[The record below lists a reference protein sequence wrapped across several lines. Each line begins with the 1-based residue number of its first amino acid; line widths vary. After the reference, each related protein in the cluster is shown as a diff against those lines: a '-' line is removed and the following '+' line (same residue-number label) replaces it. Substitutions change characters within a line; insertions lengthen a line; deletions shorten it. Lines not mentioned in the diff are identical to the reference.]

1 MRRLLVSF
9 SLLVFAAQASPVW
22 GVIIFEKGKD
32 QPIIGYLERQDDNLV
47 VVRQLLPNGQTQ
59 LRELP
64 RSEIDDILIAVS
76 DERLQT
82 LSPDKPAAYRDYAE
96 ELAEKRKDPDA
107 RATGLR
113 LYLLAAHLDPEK
125 LGRSS
130 LLGMAGLARSPAEE
144 RRFRA
149 MAYLLDPNHDRN
161 LLQDSAKNAGPEGSE
176 DDEGNGVLLKAMRS
190 FRRGKRA
197 TAITMASRP
206 VAQKA
211 FARFSEVL
219 TLEELKAVKKKE
231 VPPDILRKVLALEL
245 ILASGETATR
255 DEDPDDMAPW
265 SRIVEREG
273 TGPVPSLSLES
284 LTEFDPRECVFSDG
298 KWGRPKQA
306 GHGPAAKTNR

>member
-1 MRRLLVSF
+1 MRRLLVPF
-9 SLLVFAAQASPVW
+9 FLLLSVVQVSPAW

-32 QPIIGYLERQDDNLV
+32 QPIVGYLERQDDNLV
-47 VVRQLLPNGQTQ
+47 VVRQLLPDGQTQ
-59 LRELP
+59 LRELL

-76 DERLQT
+76 SERLQT

-113 LYLLAAHLDPEK
+113 LYLIAAYLEPGR

-130 LLGMAGLARSPAEE
+130 LLGMAGLARTPAEE

-149 MAYLLDPNHDRN
+149 MAYLLDPNHDRR
-161 LLQDSAKNAGPEGSE
+161 LLQDSSKNSGSE
-176 DDEGNGVLLKAMRS
+176 GIEDEEGRDVLLKAMRA

-206 VAQKA
+206 IAQKA
-211 FARFSEVL
+211 FARFSDVL
-219 TLEELKAVKKKE
+219 TLEELEGVGKE
-231 VPPDILRKVLALEL
+231 VPPDILRKVLTLEL
-245 ILASGETATR
+245 ILASGETAKR
-255 DEDPDDMAPW
+255 DQAPDDMAPW

-273 TGPVPSLSLES
+273 TAPVPSLSLES

-298 KWGRPKQA
+298 QWGRPGQA
-306 GHGPAAKTNR
+306 GHLPPANTKR